1 MSVIERARHPTPHY
15 FERTRPNGRTI
26 EVRGTPLPGG
36 GFVTIYTDITE
47 RKAAEA
53 ELVRHRDHLQEMVA
67 ERTADVVVAKEA
79 AERASEA
86 KSEFLANMSHE
97 LRTPMHSVLS
107 FAGLGEEKARASEQ
121 EKLAHYFQRIHQSGS
136 RLLGLLND
144 LLDLSKLEAG
154 MMRVELTEQDIVP
167 LVREAVTESE
177 GWAAKRSIRLNVVS
191 ETANTL
197 APIDTGRFGQVIR
210 NLLSNAIKFSPDQGT
225 VEVVFSSASLG
236 HGRRATDPDNVP
248 ALQIEIRD
256 NGPGIPEDELE
267 HIFDKFV
274 QSSKTKTGA
283 GGTGLGLAICREI
296 VHAHRGT
303 ILASNNSSGGASLIV
318 TLPQSVHLADRGD

>member
-1 MSVIERARHPTPHY
+1 M
-15 FERTRPNGRTI
+15 
-26 EVRGTPLPGG
+26 PGG

-107 FAGLGEEKARASEQ
+107 FAGLGEEKARAAEQ

-236 HGRRATDPDNVP
+236 PGRRATDPDNVP
-248 ALQIEIRD
+248 ALRIEIRD
-256 NGPGIPEDELE
+256 NGSG
-267 HIFDKFV
+267 
-274 QSSKTKTGA
+274 
-283 GGTGLGLAICREI
+283 
-296 VHAHRGT
+296 
-303 ILASNNSSGGASLIV
+303 NSGG
-318 TLPQSVHLADRGD
+318 